1 MNGEE
6 SVEASLE
13 KISSHHNKHIY
24 SFEATL
30 VNINIGLLNIL
41 K

>member
-13 KISSHHNKHIY
+13 KISAHHNMVY
-24 SFEATL
+24 RASDGVRAQATR
-30 VNINIGLLNIL
+30 GGAAPRR
-41 K
+41 